1 MTTEYLCVKISK
13 NIKFIVNKSEMEI
26 CMAPQKKHYQV
37 QYKQKETNNVPTT
50 WGTLASSKAE
60 AKAIFMKTHTASK
73 YQILNVYEG

>member
-1 MTTEYLCVKISK
+1 MTTAKLCVKISK
-13 NIKFIVNKSEMEI
+13 NTKNFVHKSEKEKFMV
-26 CMAPQKKHYQV
+26 PQKKHYQV
-37 QYKQKETNNVPTT
+37 QYKQKGTNNVPTT

>member
-1 MTTEYLCVKISK
+1 MLKLVKIKKDFVHKSK
-13 NIKFIVNKSEMEI
+13 KENF
-26 CMAPQKKHYQV
+26 MAPQKKHYQV
-37 QYKQKETNNVPTT
+37 QYKQKGTNNVPTT

>member
-1 MTTEYLCVKISK
+1 MLKLVKIQK
-13 NIKFIVNKSEMEI
+13 NFVHKSEREKF
-26 CMAPQKKHYQV
+26 MAPQKKHYQV
-37 QYKQKETNNVPTT
+37 QYKQKGTNNVPTT